1 MRPFFYRKNKTLNV
15 ADFFTLKD
23 FKIKKFLGKSFHDI
37 ATTNLGGIFENR
49 NFNALNLP
57 FENVII
63 AITLKC
69 CGMED
74 RTVVTYG
81 GRETQ
86 KANIQGYLQRMRLY
100 TWALW
105 LYTGLNKSSALNVYN
120 SRKSFIQGN
129 KQYKVRK

>member
-1 MRPFFYRKNKTLNV
+1 MLLFFLH
-15 ADFFTLKD
+15 LKIS
-23 FKIKKFLGKSFHDI
+23 KLKKFSGQIFSRHCHNKSFHDIATTNLLTTLPQQINFNDI

-86 KANIQGYLQRMRLY
+86 KAIIQGYPQRKLY
-100 TWALW
+100 D
-105 LYTGLNKSSALNVYN
+105 YT
-120 SRKSFIQGN
+120 RD
-129 KQYKVRK
+129 